1 MRDYLKAL
9 GVIATLDDLK
19 HPAAEGLNPFNELTC
34 IAAIRPDQAKARKDP
49 EKFHKDEFRAI
60 SVLDARAM
68 HNNSEQQTQGIYR
81 DVTLTA
87 LDLLA

>member
-1 MRDYLKAL
+1 MREYLKAL

-19 HPAAEGLNPFNELTC
+19 HPAAEGLHPLNELAC
-34 IAAIRPDQAKARKDP
+34 VAAIRPDQTKARKGP
-49 EKFHKDEFRAI
+49 QKLHENEFRAV

-68 HNNSEQQTQGIYR
+68 HNDSKQQTQGIYR
-81 DVTLTA
+81 YVTLAA